1 MAQRI
6 HRRRFIA
13 SPARQMPSWDPATV
27 RRFADAEAALVNRR
41 ISIAAEENTRWS
53 GWRNIGKGV
62 LAQYGRLL
70 VERRVDEIQTE
81 AEKL

>member
-1 MAQRI
+1 
-6 HRRRFIA
+6 
-13 SPARQMPSWDPATV
+13 V
-27 RRFADAEAALVNRR
+27 KK
-41 ISIAAEENTRWS
+41 SIWA
-53 GWRNIGKGV
+53 GWRNIAKGA